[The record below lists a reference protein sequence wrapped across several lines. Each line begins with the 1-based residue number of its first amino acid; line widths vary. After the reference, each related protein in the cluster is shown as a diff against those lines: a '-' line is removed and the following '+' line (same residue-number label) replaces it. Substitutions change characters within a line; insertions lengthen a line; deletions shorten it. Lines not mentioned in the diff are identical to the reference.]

1 MGRRPRRWL
10 CGALLAAAA
19 GLIATTPS
27 LAVGGGERL
36 LQEGPDWRDVDGARE
51 RLAELRSS
59 AEQGRAEIRAI
70 EAEIDALGTS
80 RATLS
85 EKDAEYVARLSD
97 AQTRARRLAVQAY
110 ISGGASR
117 EVEYMLDAATAADL
131 TWRNHMLGTHAGTIM
146 EASESFVELRSAADR
161 TQIQIAT
168 ELDRLAA
175 RIDQIAVDVARAEDQ
190 IPEAEWVVEVAD
202 IHALA
207 DEAMARS
214 GRPEPTAEAWSR
226 LRFCESTWN
235 YEIASGNGF
244 YGAYQFDYQ
253 TWFTVGGEGLANEAP
268 PEEQDARARLLYAR
282 RGSQPWPVCGHFL
295 PDSSDS

>member
-1 MGRRPRRWL
+1 MGRRPRRWPFL
-10 CGALLAAAA
+10 ALLVLLVAASVPPSAA
-19 GLIATTPS
+19 GD
-27 LAVGGGERL
+27 GEAL
-36 LQEGPDWRDVDGARE
+36 GDGPDWRDLPAAQAL
-51 RLAELRSS
+51 LAELESF
-59 AEQGRAEIRAI
+59 ADQGRAEIRAI
-70 EAEIDALGTS
+70 EAEIEALAAS
-80 RATLS
+80 RVRLS

-117 EVEYMLDAATAADL
+117 EVEYMLDADTAADL

-146 EASESFVELRSAADR
+146 EASESFVELRSAADQ
-161 TQIQIAT
+161 TQIQIAA

-175 RIDQIAVDVARAEDQ
+175 RIDQIAVDVARAEAQ
-190 IPEAEWVVEVAD
+190 IPDIEYVIEIAE

-207 DEAMARS
+207 DEALARS
-214 GRPEPTAEAWSR
+214 GRADPTPEQWSR

-235 YEIASGNGF
+235 YEISTGNGF

-253 TWFTVGGEGLANEAP
+253 TWFTVGGEGLASEAP

-295 PDSSDS
+295 PDSPET